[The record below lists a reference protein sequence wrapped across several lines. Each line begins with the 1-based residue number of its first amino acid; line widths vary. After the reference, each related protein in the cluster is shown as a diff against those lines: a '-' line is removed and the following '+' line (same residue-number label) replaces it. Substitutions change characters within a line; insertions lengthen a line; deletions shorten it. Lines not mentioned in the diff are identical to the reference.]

1 MGEATG
7 VEGRR
12 RSGALVGSCKDI
24 DSGTDGVTGTSGL
37 EGMLGGEL
45 GVGWKGRGGDTA
57 GVAAT

>member
-37 EGMLGGEL
+37 EGMLRGEL
-45 GVGWKGRGGDTA
+45 GLD
-57 GVAAT
+57 